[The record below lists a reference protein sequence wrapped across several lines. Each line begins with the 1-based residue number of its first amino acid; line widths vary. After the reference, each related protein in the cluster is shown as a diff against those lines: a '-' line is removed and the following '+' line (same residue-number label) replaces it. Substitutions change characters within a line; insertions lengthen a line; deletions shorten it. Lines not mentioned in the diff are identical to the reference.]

1 MDDHASRC
9 AEDWSVISNYT
20 ILVVYEVVK
29 LEADEISMF
38 MQTQMLAQKFYCPLA
53 SGYPLYEVVIEA
65 GRVFAAFE
73 PSFVSQD
80 A

>member
-1 MDDHASRC
+1 M
-9 AEDWSVISNYT
+9 I
-20 ILVVYEVVK
+20 K
-29 LEADEISMF
+29 LEADEISIF
-38 MQTQMLAQKFYCPLA
+38 VQTKMVAQKFYCPLA
-53 SGYPLYEVVIEA
+53 SGYLLYEVVIEA